1 MNKLKQYLILFL
13 VAAAIFSL
21 SGSPLLAQTVTGDT
35 KTQLDAQNQAFLTA
49 SGLGTNANF
58 SVTVSQIIKVFLS
71 FLGIIFIVLIIYA
84 GYTWMLSAGNEEKI
98 SQSKKIIISATIG
111 LAIVLSAYF
120 ITFFVID
127 NILKATNGS
136 GLGSGSPTP

>member
-1 MNKLKQYLILFL
+1 MCSAVLGVTSQ
-13 VAAAIFSL
+13 S
-21 SGSPLLAQTVTGDT
+21 LAQTVTGDT
-35 KTQLDAQNQAFLTA
+35 KAQLDVQNQAFLTA

-58 SVTVSQIIKVFLS
+58 SVTVSQIIKVLLS

-84 GYTWMLSAGNEEKI
+84 GYTWMLAAGNEENI
-98 SQSKKIIISATIG
+98 SRAKKIISAAIIG
-111 LAIVLSAYF
+111 LTIVLAAYF

-136 GLGSGSPTP
+136 GLGSGTSTPTNP